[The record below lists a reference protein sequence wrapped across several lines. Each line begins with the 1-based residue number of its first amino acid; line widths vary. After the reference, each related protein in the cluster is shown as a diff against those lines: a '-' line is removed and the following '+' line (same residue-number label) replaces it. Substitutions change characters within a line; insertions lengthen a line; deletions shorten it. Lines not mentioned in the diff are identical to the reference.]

1 MNDAIISFLGRFR
14 IEDLF
19 DILIIT
25 SLIYVILIWFKHTAS
40 RLVFMGISLMGG
52 IYIIARL
59 FHLYLTTLVLQS
71 FFTVLIIALV
81 VIFQEDIRRFFER
94 IAMLRSIGRNHRKAY
109 RRENSAVSEIVE
121 AVAEFASK
129 KTGALIV
136 IQGNEPLDR
145 QLTGGFSLDGVVTKP
160 LLMSIFDV
168 HSQGHDGAVVI
179 ANNRVEKFGVHLPL
193 STSTEKLGEFGLRHT
208 AALGLSERCDA
219 LCIVISEERGT
230 ISVARNAEMF
240 SLKNAAELRTVIEKF
255 SQAMAPQ
262 KADVMSGQWF
272 RKNTLEKG
280 IALLLAVGLWVGFGY
295 QKEFVQRDFIV
306 PIEYRKIP
314 PEWEIEE
321 SRVTDAT
328 ITLTGSTQAFML
340 FSPSSLKIS
349 IDLSSITVGRQVIN
363 LSRDMVD
370 LPSNLTLVKIKP
382 ERVTI
387 SAYQLYPREIKVSA
401 DTVGR
406 LPEGYE
412 LRGVTVE
419 PESIAVLAP
428 SSLAGSRISLS
439 TEPIDLT
446 EVRAS
451 QSFTSKVI
459 PSTSRVRFRDKE
471 WPQVKVTVTV
481 EEIDEDR
488 GKMKRGKG

>member
-1 MNDAIISFLGRFR
+1 
-14 IEDLF
+14 
-19 DILIIT
+19 
-25 SLIYVILIWFKHTAS
+25 
-40 RLVFMGISLMGG
+40 
-52 IYIIARL
+52 
-59 FHLYLTTLVLQS
+59 
-71 FFTVLIIALV
+71 
-81 VIFQEDIRRFFER
+81 
-94 IAMLRSIGRNHRKAY
+94 
-109 RRENSAVSEIVE
+109 
-121 AVAEFASK
+121 
-129 KTGALIV
+129 
-136 IQGNEPLDR
+136 
-145 QLTGGFSLDGVVTKP
+145 
-160 LLMSIFDV
+160 
-168 HSQGHDGAVVI
+168 
-179 ANNRVEKFGVHLPL
+179 
-193 STSTEKLGEFGLRHT
+193 
-208 AALGLSERCDA
+208 
-219 LCIVISEERGT
+219 
-230 ISVARNAEMF
+230 
-240 SLKNAAELRTVIEKF
+240 
-255 SQAMAPQ
+255 
-262 KADVMSGQWF
+262 
-272 RKNTLEKG
+272 
-280 IALLLAVGLWVGFGY
+280 
-295 QKEFVQRDFIV
+295 
-306 PIEYRKIP
+306 
-314 PEWEIEE
+314 
-321 SRVTDAT
+321 
-328 ITLTGSTQAFML
+328 
-340 FSPSSLKIS
+340 
-349 IDLSSITVGRQVIN
+349 VGRQVIN